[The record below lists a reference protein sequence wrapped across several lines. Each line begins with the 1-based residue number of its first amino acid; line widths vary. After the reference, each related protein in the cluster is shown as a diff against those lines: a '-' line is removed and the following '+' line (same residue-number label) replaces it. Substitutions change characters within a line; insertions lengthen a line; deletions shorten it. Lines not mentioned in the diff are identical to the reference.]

1 MYQTQTREYV
11 SSTSVQM
18 KWFAVCSTTKT
29 MIPWSLYQYML
40 LTTSAPWSAEPLLL
54 SMFPIIYNFWL
65 HSYHKVWT
73 LILFSKPWAI
83 GVVFKVPGFWDLC
96 VSVAAPSHCVDVD
109 LLCVMSWDGSV
120 VSHTNREFSS
130 SGTFEEA
137 SLMLVSPCLSLN
149 HSDGLVL
156 LSLMMWMEK
165 CSHILHKTG
174 IVHILILC
182 VLGHLCHAVQ
192 VEICH
197 C

>member
-1 MYQTQTREYV
+1 
-11 SSTSVQM
+11 
-18 KWFAVCSTTKT
+18 
-29 MIPWSLYQYML
+29 
-40 LTTSAPWSAEPLLL
+40 
-54 SMFPIIYNFWL
+54 
-65 HSYHKVWT
+65 
-73 LILFSKPWAI
+73 
-83 GVVFKVPGFWDLC
+83 
-96 VSVAAPSHCVDVD
+96 
-109 LLCVMSWDGSV
+109 MSWDGSV

-165 CSHILHKTG
+165 YSHILHKTG

-197 C
+197 CSKSKGVLAVFGRVCEDLMASSLDWNGIGWCCCDRIYKVFDLKNYNMLYSISDENVQEIKIRLVLKCNFRSKIISCFLWRLWISSPHTSFLKGHEFW